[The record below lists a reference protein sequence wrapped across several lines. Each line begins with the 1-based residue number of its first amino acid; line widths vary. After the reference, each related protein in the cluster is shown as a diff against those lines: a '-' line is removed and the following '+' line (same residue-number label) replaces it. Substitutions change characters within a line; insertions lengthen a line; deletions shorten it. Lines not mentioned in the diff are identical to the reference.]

1 MSAAWLLRKDW
12 AARRIEEE
20 NRGGG
25 WFLLL
30 FALFWNGIAW
40 TATIGIWSG
49 VQRRGPE
56 HYFVLLFPLI
66 GILVFSGAIYALL
79 RRQRYGAA
87 VFELAT
93 LPAPLGRALAG
104 HVRVGRGLAPN
115 REITL
120 SLRAIHRII
129 TRSGKSTSTK
139 EEILWESQ
147 RNLPGAVPEAEGVV
161 VPIAIP
167 IPRDAPETSSA
178 NPSDRILWRLELKSV
193 VPGVDFLAQFEVPVF
208 YTAESDTPLTPEEL
222 ARFG

>member
-20 NRGGG
+20 NRG
-25 WFLLL
+25 
-30 FALFWNGIAW
+30 
-40 TATIGIWSG
+40 
-49 VQRRGPE
+49 
-56 HYFVLLFPLI
+56 VLLFPLT

-93 LPAPLGRALAG
+93 LPAPLGRTLAG

-115 REITL
+115 GEITL

-129 TRSGKSTSTK
+129 TRSGKSTSAK
-139 EEILWESQ
+139 EEILWGSH
-147 RNLPGAVPEAEGVV
+147 
-161 VPIAIP
+161 
-167 IPRDAPETSSA
+167 
-178 NPSDRILWRLELKSV
+178 RILWRLELKSV

-222 ARFG
+222 ARFA